1 MKRFGFLG
9 LIFSLIFV
17 LVNKA
22 RAETWNCGPATD
34 GVYSDSVKCT
44 YDEESKTLTISGE
57 GPMGDYHNPGNNVS
71 TAPWSDKDIV
81 HAVIEGNVTS
91 IGNRTFMSAHNLQDI
106 KGTENI
112 TRVGDTAF
120 FLADSL
126 ISIDLPNV
134 QEIGGIAFYGTTHL
148 EYVGIPDGVIYGPDT
163 VLGRYLDTFNSSK
176 LSNCRKTGECGSC
189 GEKFV
194 QAGVGCVSSCPEGYT
209 SYYGF
214 CTRTRYTLPEADAA
228 TSDDNENMIEWIFE

>member
-44 YDEESKTLTISGE
+44 YDEATKTLTISGE
-57 GPMGDYHNPGNNVS
+57 GPMGNYNYVDGRP
-71 TAPWSDKDIV
+71 TTPWRDKNIV
-81 HAVIEGNVTS
+81 HSVIENGVTT
-91 IGNRTFMSAHNLQDI
+91 IGDHAFEHIKSLQDI
-106 KGTENI
+106 VGTENI
-112 TRVGDTAF
+112 TKIGYASFSGT
-120 FLADSL
+120 SL

-134 QEIGGIAFYGTTHL
+134 QEIGGVAFYSTKSL
-148 EYVGIPDGVIYGPDT
+148 RYAGIPEDVTYDSDS
-163 VLGRYLDTFNSSK
+163 YLNRDTFAGSK
-176 LSNCRKTGECGSC
+176 LANCRKTGDCGSC

-194 QAGVGCVSSCPEGYT
+194 QSGVGCVSSCYTGYT

-228 TSDDNENMIEWIFE
+228 TSDDFENTIEWIFE